1 MATFITRRE
10 YLRSRKSASA
20 ARRNRRRWLLLEAL
34 EDRTVLSTLV
44 ILSESGTNTIEGW
57 TSVPSGYSNYAPI
70 SASGSFGSSI
80 GDPANSFFD
89 LSAGSFFIPVNQSYY
104 VSTGAFAG
112 GGTIPVTDY
121 FGRAT
126 ADLQVV
132 KQIVPTGDHE
142 EFGDPVL
149 VIASVRF
156 ELFSGTGHFTASIN
170 DLSFNKFL
178 PSLQHGGGG
187 EFLARIGDTVT
198 ITLSS
203 ASTVSST
210 GQYLHSFNGGDVHV
224 SLAPIVNRPPVLGAI
239 GDRVVSEGSALN
251 FAASATD
258 PDPGQTLT
266 YSLDSAPTGASI
278 DPATGAISYSAV
290 DGPASFPVTVRVT
303 DNGVPSLSDE
313 ESFTITV
320 NNVAPSNVVLGV
332 ADADESDV
340 VTLNGSFFDPGIFD
354 THTVD
359 IDWGDGSSDTIPLGT
374 NILTFNKSH
383 RYLNNLPGGAPYT
396 IGVTV
401 TDKDGDSSSGQ
412 IGVTVRNVAPN
423 GLFLSTSAVLSTID
437 ENETVTIDGV
447 FFDPGTLD
455 AHQVQINWSDGQIET
470 LSVVPFARTFTATH
484 KFLDNLPNDSPYTI
498 TAIVTDSDGDS
509 GVGSVPLT
517 VRNVPPRFSAVFLPP
532 NVVDEGD
539 TIVVSGFFDDPGTK
553 DTHDVRVIWGDGHI
567 DAFNLALGEFSFAAV
582 RQFLQNA
589 PGDAPYTFQVVIGDD
604 DGGADAGIPYEYVV
618 RNVAP
623 VASIAGPT
631 VAAVQNPV
639 TFTLGA
645 TDKGPIDQ
653 SADFTYRIDWN
664 GDGSV
669 DQTVIGPASLQ
680 VGHVFPTAGAF
691 NVRVT
696 ATDIDGGQSAAATQ
710 AITIYNAIIVDGN
723 IAVGGTDSDDT
734 VIVNTGNTGDVT
746 ITRNGTKFTNP
757 AGGDTFPV
765 PIGGRV
771 IVYGGTG
778 DDRLLAVGDTAVE
791 IHGGAGDDMI
801 RGGFGNDIL
810 IGDGGNDTLMG
821 GGGRDLLIGGIGS
834 DRIFGNTS
842 DDILIAGHTAYDDNS
857 LALTSLMLE
866 WSGANEYG
874 DRVANLQTGGGLAAG
889 YRLTGNDGPLETVFN
904 DNDIDYLIGSQ
915 GQDWFL
921 ANQSA
926 DNGGVLDEVSD
937 QDANEIWS
945 DIDFWQ

>member
-1 MATFITRRE
+1 VSLHVDLA
-10 YLRSRKSASA
+10 
-20 ARRNRRRWLLLEAL
+20 
-34 EDRTVLSTLV
+34 
-44 ILSESGTNTIEGW
+44 
-57 TSVPSGYSNYAPI
+57 
-70 SASGSFGSSI
+70 
-80 GDPANSFFD
+80 D
-89 LSAGSFFIPVNQSYY
+89 LS
-104 VSTGAFAG
+104 
-112 GGTIPVTDY
+112 
-121 FGRAT
+121 R
-126 ADLQVV
+126 
-132 KQIVPTGDHE
+132 
-142 EFGDPVL
+142 
-149 VIASVRF
+149 
-156 ELFSGTGHFTASIN
+156 
-170 DLSFNKFL
+170 
-178 PSLQHGGGG
+178 GGG
-187 EFLARIGDTVT
+187 EFIPTVTGAASGPGDFEAFIGDSLTISATGEAVVT
-198 ITLSS
+198 KPDNESDSGEWIVMLSEGFVDVQVQ
-203 ASTVSST
+203 AS
-210 GQYLHSFNGGDVHV
+210 L
-224 SLAPIVNRPPVLGAI
+224 NRPPVLGAI
-239 GDRVVSEGSALN
+239 GNQTVLEGSTLS

-258 PDPGQTLT
+258 PDLGQTLS
-266 YSLDSAPTGASI
+266 YSLDSAPAGASI
-278 DPATGAISYSAV
+278 DPATGAFSFAAI
-290 DGPASFPVTVRVT
+290 DGPASFPVTIRVT

-332 ADADESDV
+332 ADADENDV
-340 VTLNGSFFDPGIFD
+340 VTLSGSFFDPGIFD

-383 RYLNNLPGGAPYT
+383 RYLNNLRGDAPYT

-401 TDKDGDSSSGQ
+401 TDKDGDSGSGQ

-437 ENETVTIDGV
+437 ENDSVTIDGV
-447 FFDPGTLD
+447 FSDPGLLD
-455 AHQVQINWSDGQIET
+455 THQVQINWGDRQIET

-484 KFLDNLPNDSPYTI
+484 KYLDNLPNDSPYTI

-509 GVGSVPLT
+509 GVGNVPLT

-539 TIVVSGFFDDPGTK
+539 TVVVSGFFDDPGTK
-553 DTHDVRVIWGDGHI
+553 DTHDVRVIWNDGHI

-589 PGDAPYTFQVVIGDD
+589 PGDTPYTFQVVVGDD

-710 AITIYNAIIVDGN
+710 AIAIYDAIILDGN

-734 VIVNTGNTGDVT
+734 IIVNTGNTGDVT
-746 ITRNGTKFTNP
+746 ITRNGTKIPNP
-757 AGGDTFPV
+757 TGGDTFPV
-765 PIGGRV
+765 PVGGRV
-771 IVYGGTG
+771 ILYGGTG
-778 DDRLLAVGDTAVE
+778 DDRLLAVGDTAIE

-801 RGGFGNDIL
+801 RGALGNDIL

-821 GGGRDLLIGGIGS
+821 GDGRDVLIGGIGS

-842 DDILIAGHTAYDDNS
+842 DDILIAGETAYDDNS

-866 WSGANEYG
+866 WSSSNAYG

-889 YRLTGNDGPLETVFN
+889 YRLTGDAGPLQTVFN

-926 DNGGVLDEVSD
+926 DNGGVLDVVSD
-937 QDANEIWS
+937 QAANEIWS
-945 DIDFWQ
+945 EIDFWQ